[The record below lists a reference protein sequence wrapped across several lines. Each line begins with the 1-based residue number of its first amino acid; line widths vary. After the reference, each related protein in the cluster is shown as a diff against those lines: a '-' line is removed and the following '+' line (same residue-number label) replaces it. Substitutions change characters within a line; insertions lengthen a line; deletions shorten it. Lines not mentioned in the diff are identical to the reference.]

1 VLSVARSSCESGTPP
16 DKRLHEQTSGEL
28 KLHCVG
34 SFIRRCDASV
44 AAIEVVPLPLRVVRL
59 NHGAP
64 DISHQPS
71 FRRSRESDA
80 RCGWL

>member
-1 VLSVARSSCESGTPP
+1 MLSVARSSCESGTPP

-44 AAIEVVPLPLRVVRL
+44 AAIEVVLS
-59 NHGAP
+59 AE
-64 DISHQPS
+64 DIQ
-71 FRRSRESDA
+71 RISDA
-80 RCGWL
+80 APPGAAAGTRYPEPMMAGVHV